1 MKEIVVFAVGA
12 ILGGVIGGMLWAHRT
27 ELEQAEN
34 RLEQRM
40 LVKER
45 LLRQDVERELH
56 QHEH

>member
-12 ILGGVIGGMLWAHRT
+12 IIGGVVGGMLWAHRT

-40 LVKER
+40 MVKER